1 MNLEE
6 RLQVLRQEHAKCK
19 QQIAAFEAQALR
31 IEGAIAIVGEILAA
45 PPKPLASVPLSE
57 ADREQLRAVATN
69 PPMTRLCRG
78 WQASKEFC
86 TLDEGHNGPHV
97 IASVP

>member
-1 MNLEE
+1 MLYLDRPQADGKVHMNLEE

-45 PPKPLASVPLSE
+45 PKPSV
-57 ADREQLRAVATN
+57 DQ
-69 PPMTRLCRG
+69 
-78 WQASKEFC
+78 
-86 TLDEGHNGPHV
+86 D
-97 IASVP
+97 

>member
-45 PPKPLASVPLSE
+45 RLGGVQGSVP
-57 ADREQLRAVATN
+57 
-69 PPMTRLCRG
+69 P
-78 WQASKEFC
+78 
-86 TLDEGHNGPHV
+86 
-97 IASVP
+97 VPND

>member
-31 IEGAIAIVGEILAA
+31 IEGAIAIVGEMLAA
-45 PPKPLASVPLSE
+45 PAKPLVSVPLSE
-57 ADREQLRAVATN
+57 DDRAQLRSIATN
-69 PPMTRLCRG
+69 APMTRL
-78 WQASKEFC
+78 
-86 TLDEGHNGPHV
+86 DHD
-97 IASVP
+97 

>member
-19 QQIAAFEAQALR
+19 QQIVAFEAQALR

-45 PPKPLASVPLSE
+45 PPKPL
-57 ADREQLRAVATN
+57 DINRELQRSTTIPVVGSMSA
-69 PPMTRLCRG
+69 G
-78 WQASKEFC
+78 
-86 TLDEGHNGPHV
+86 
-97 IASVP
+97 

>member
-45 PPKPLASVPLSE
+45 PPKPLVSVPLSE

-69 PPMTRLCRG
+69 PPMTP
-78 WQASKEFC
+78 
-86 TLDEGHNGPHV
+86 LDHD
-97 IASVP
+97 